1 VRVALERRSLR
12 LREPLRTAGGEI
24 AERDLLELALV
35 AADGLEGRGEA
46 APLEPYDGVP
56 LDACE
61 AALRDCFPILEHAA
75 EPRDGG
81 EREALL
87 AACGEAA
94 VLPQAV
100 AAVDL
105 ALWDLAGRRA
115 GRPVWALLGAR
126 DAAPV
131 ALNATIGATD
141 RARAGAEASAAVAAG
156 FRCVKVK
163 VGVGD
168 DAGRVAA
175 VRAAIG
181 PGVALRLDANGA
193 WTVEEAAAALTAL
206 APAGIELCEEP
217 VHGIEELRAVRERA
231 TVPIAA
237 DESAAL
243 AGALD
248 AGAVDAVCLK
258 IAARGG
264 ISGVVEAA
272 ARARRAGSSVYLA
285 STLDGPLG
293 IAAALHATAVVVP
306 ERPCGLATLGMFD
319 GVPDLFPTT
328 DGAVRP
334 PSHPGLG
341 V

>member
-12 LREPLRTAGGEI
+12 LREPLRTAAGEI
-24 AERDLLELALV
+24 AARDLLELTLV

-46 APLEPYDGVP
+46 APLEPYDGVS

-61 AALRDCFPILEHAA
+61 AALRDCFPILERAA
-75 EPRDGG
+75 EPLGVD

-87 AACGEAA
+87 AACVEAA

-126 DAAPV
+126 HAAPV
-131 ALNATIGATD
+131 ALNATVGATD
-141 RARAGAEASAAVAAG
+141 RARAGAEAAAAARAG
-156 FRCVKVK
+156 FRCLKVK

-168 DAGRVAA
+168 DAGRIAA

-181 PGVALRLDANGA
+181 SRVALRLDANGA
-193 WTVEEAAAALTAL
+193 WTVEQAVAALAAL

-217 VHGIEELRAVRERA
+217 VHGIEELRVVRERA

-237 DESAAL
+237 DESATL
-243 AGALD
+243 VGALD
-248 AGAVDAVCLK
+248 AGAVDFACLK
-258 IAARGG
+258 VAAQGG
-264 ISGVVEAA
+264 ISGVIDAA
-272 ARARRAGSSVYLA
+272 VRARRAGAGVYLS

-293 IAAALHATAVVVP
+293 IAAALHAAALVAP

-319 GVPDLFPTT
+319 GVPDLFPAT